1 MVALTGAMFM
11 TAVLGFVVGRE
22 WDRCIKRY
30 NDNIRRRRE
39 EAQRNR
45 DAIKADR
52 VKKAKEKSDK
62 FVAYTYWNAPGG
74 Y

>member
-1 MVALTGAMFM
+1 MITMTIAMFL
-11 TAVLGFVVGRE
+11 TAVLGFLIGRE

-39 EAQRNR
+39 EAQRNME
-45 DAIKADR
+45 AAKADR
-52 VKKAKEKSDK
+52 AKKAKEKSDK
-62 FVAYTYWNAPGG
+62 FVAYTFYNSPGG